1 MRFLVCGEAEGC
13 LAGRR
18 NQNFV
23 RGGNKMKPSTENE
36 IAGKVHEVKGKIK
49 EKVGQ
54 LTNDP
59 DLEGEGTGEKIAG
72 KVQKKIG
79 QVEKVLGK

>member
-1 MRFLVCGEAEGC
+1 
-13 LAGRR
+13 
-18 NQNFV
+18 
-23 RGGNKMKPSTENE
+23 MKPSTENE
-36 IAGKVHEVKGKIK
+36 IAGKVHEVKGAIK

-59 DLEGEGTGEKIAG
+59 DLEGEGTGEKIGG

-79 QVEKVLGK
+79 QVQKVLGE

>member
-1 MRFLVCGEAEGC
+1 
-13 LAGRR
+13 
-18 NQNFV
+18 
-23 RGGNKMKPSTENE
+23 MKPSTENE

-59 DLEGEGTGEKIAG
+59 DLKAEGIGEKIG
-72 KVQKKIG
+72 GEVQEKIG
-79 QVEKVLGK
+79 QVKKVLGDGSACEREPPRR